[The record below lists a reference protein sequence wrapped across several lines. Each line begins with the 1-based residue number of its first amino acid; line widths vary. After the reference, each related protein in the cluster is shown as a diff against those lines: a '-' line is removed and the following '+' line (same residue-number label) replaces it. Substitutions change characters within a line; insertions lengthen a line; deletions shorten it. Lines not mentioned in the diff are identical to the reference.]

1 MSSSTTKEATAAP
14 PTGAGLLRR
23 IATAIGAWQENVS
36 DRAHASGDARACAQ
50 GWTVTRSAGRFGF
63 GARTYRDP
71 RMNSLAARGKAAR
84 NGVQITHLDTVTVRG
99 GA

>member
-1 MSSSTTKEATAAP
+1 MSNITKEATAAP
-14 PTGAGLLRR
+14 STIAGLLRR

-36 DRAHASGDARACAQ
+36 DRAHASGDVRACAQ

-63 GARTYRDP
+63 GARAYRDP
-71 RMNSLAARGKAAR
+71 RMNSLAARGNAPH
-84 NGVQITHLDTVTVRG
+84 NGVQITHLDTVTARG